1 MASLDEQARRLGQA
15 AAAILAIQARVE
27 RVAPW
32 PLAELYG
39 TEAEASWGPSELL
52 AHLDEMLPYWLG
64 EVERILA
71 SDPAAGPLPFGRIAY
86 DPIRIGIIGRDRQ
99 LPLRVL
105 FERFGSASAGL
116 MARMLELTPADI
128 ERVGVHPSRGE
139 LSVLAIFERFVVG
152 HLEDHVNQLGEIVAG
167 AGG

>member
-15 AAAILAIQARVE
+15 AAAVLAIQPRVE
-27 RVAPW
+27 AAAPW

-39 TEAEASWGPSELL
+39 TEAEAHWGPPELL
-52 AHLDEMLPYWLG
+52 AHVDEMLPYWLG

-71 SDPAAGPLPFGRIAY
+71 SDPTAGPLPFGRIAD

-105 FERFGSASAGL
+105 FERFGAASAGL
-116 MARMLELTPADI
+116 TARMLELTSHEV
-128 ERVGVHPSRGE
+128 ERVGVHPVRGE
-139 LSVLAIFERFVVG
+139 LAVGSIFERFVVG

-167 AGG
+167 AGA